1 MVDITPPVLDG
12 KQLIERYGDQQ
23 FLISGKVYHSLVLVC
38 ETETHEVP
46 STNLESILSEYPD
59 LILSRVMVARPGS
72 ILIIGTGEKIVWF
85 RKEMLAPFKDAGLI
99 VELMNT
105 GAACRTFNVLQSE
118 SRDVSA
124 LLLPVQ

>member
-23 FLISGKVYHSLVLVC
+23 FLISGEVYHSLVLVC
-38 ETETHEVP
+38 ETETHEIP
-46 STNLESILSEYPD
+46 ATNLESVLSENSE

-72 ILIIGTGEKIVWF
+72 ILIIGTGEKIVWL
-85 RKEMLAPFKDAGLI
+85 RKEILAPFRASGLI